1 MPTCGQTFLFV
12 EVGHKIIFKNLIY
25 KSLKYLAFLILVKP
39 NSLKIFSRAKYLFN
53 TEKQTTTAIYVW
65 KVNVF

>member
-1 MPTCGQTFLFV
+1 M
-12 EVGHKIIFKNLIY
+12 FKNLIY

-39 NSLKIFSRAKYLFN
+39 NRLKIFSQAKYLFN